1 MVIFVARSLSHVV
14 RGQDAVKAAIK
25 DWEQKRVELCARQE
39 IVQAAIET
47 WQKKSATITWP

>member
-1 MVIFVARSLSHVV
+1 MLIFVARSLSHVV